1 MTNIPATPGKATLPG
16 EAVSGEPTSTPSGLR
31 YYDIHPGAGAA
42 PSGPSASVTVHYTG
56 WLENGK
62 KFDSSR
68 DRGQPATFRLS
79 QVIGGWTE
87 GVGSMAVG
95 GKRKLIVPYALAY
108 GPNGGNGIP
117 PKATLIFDV
126 ELIRVVK

>member
-1 MTNIPATPGKATLPG
+1 MTNIPATPGKAALPG

-31 YYDIHPGAGAA
+31 YYDIHPGEGKA

-68 DRGQPATFRLS
+68 DRGQPATFRLN

-87 GVGSMAVG
+87 GVGAMRVG
-95 GKRKLIVPYALAY
+95 GRRKLIIPHQLGY
-108 GPNGGNGIP
+108 GERGSGPIP
-117 PKATLIFDV
+117 AKATLIFDV
-126 ELIRVVK
+126 ELLDAK